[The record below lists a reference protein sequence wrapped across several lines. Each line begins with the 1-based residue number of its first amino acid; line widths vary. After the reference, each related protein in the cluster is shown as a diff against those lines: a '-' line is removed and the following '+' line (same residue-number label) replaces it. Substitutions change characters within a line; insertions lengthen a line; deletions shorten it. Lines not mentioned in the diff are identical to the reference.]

1 MKIVKTRK
9 VKTPERAGKNAGIDF
24 FVPSDLGV
32 KVLIPGSRVNIPSGI
47 HVKMPDGYCLIAFNK
62 SGIASKYGLK
72 IGACVVD
79 ENYTGEIHLSLINNT
94 AQNIIIKPD
103 QKIIQ
108 FLVLKPNYVNIEVF
122 EKLNDIYK
130 KSDHL
135 ERGSKGFGS
144 TGE

>member
-9 VKTPERAGKNAGIDF
+9 VRTPERVGKNAGIDF
-24 FVPSDLGV
+24 FVPSDFSPML
-32 KVLIPGSRVNIPSGI
+32 LISGGRVNIPSGI

-62 SGIASKYGLK
+62 SGITSKYGLQV
-72 IGACVVD
+72 GACVVD

-94 AQNIIIKPD
+94 LQNVAINPD
-103 QKIIQ
+103 QKIVQ

-130 KSDHL
+130 LTDHL
-135 ERGSKGFGS
+135 ERGSQGFGS